1 MESLGKTESN
11 SDMDEELAL
20 PLHFIDPL
28 NGKDERIHSHTHT
41 CTRTH
46 THSCWLSCQLSKSG
60 EKFDLG
66 VYSIC
71 CNFARVCACVAIY
84 MYVYMHKYTTVC
96 VNLCVCVRDC
106 CCSL

>member
-28 NGKDERIHSHTHT
+28 NGKDERIHSHTLALAH
-41 CTRTH
+41 TH

-71 CNFARVCACVAIY
+71 CKFARVCACVAIY
-84 MYVYMHKYTTVC
+84 MYVCVC
-96 VNLCVCVRDC
+96 TSIQLYVCTCVCVC
-106 CCSL
+106 A